1 MEPIER
7 AEEVMDK
14 VADAIPPQARSFL
27 GGEWLGHP
35 LHPMLTDLP
44 IGFWTSSFVL
54 DFLGLRRS
62 RRVSAAFVGLGVAS
76 AVPTVAAGLVEYQK
90 LDHDDPKRETAVVH
104 AVANATGTFFYLWSF
119 LARLRGKR
127 GKGIFLGL
135 LGAAAV
141 TAGGYLGGQ
150 LAFGKNEVHEP
161 QLFDTEDH
169 PGTDRIRV
177 AV

>member
-1 MEPIER
+1 MENIVD
-7 AEEVMDK
+7 EV
-14 VADAIPPQARSFL
+14 AAAIPPKARSFL
-27 GGEWLGHP
+27 GGDWLGHP

-54 DFLGLRRS
+54 DFLGGRRN
-62 RRVSAAFVGLGVAS
+62 RRASAAFVGLGVAS
-76 AVPTVAAGLVEYQK
+76 AAPTIAAGLVEYDK
-90 LDHDDPKRETAVVH
+90 LDPDDKKRETAVVH
-104 AVANATGTFFYLWSF
+104 LAANGVGTLFYLWSF

-150 LAFGKNEVHEP
+150 LAFGKS
-161 QLFDTEDH
+161 EDEAITLEAR
-169 PGTDRIRV
+169 PGTDPWRV